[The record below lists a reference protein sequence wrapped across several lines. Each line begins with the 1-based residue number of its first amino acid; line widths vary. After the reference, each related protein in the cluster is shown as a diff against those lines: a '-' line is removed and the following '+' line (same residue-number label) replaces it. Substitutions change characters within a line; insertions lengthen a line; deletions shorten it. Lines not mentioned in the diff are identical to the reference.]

1 MRTMSEPHS
10 RQPRTA
16 GANTARI
23 AALNGGSTREGN
35 QRIARDP
42 TGANDDTLIDTIR
55 GWMRLLRR
63 SKGSESVREALEE
76 LIEDRDESG
85 IPIDDQERVLLGNIL
100 HLRECTA
107 YDVMVPRAD
116 IVGVDDSTSLP
127 DLTTLFTQCG
137 HSRLPVYRGGLDDV
151 IGMVHIK
158 DVLTAGC
165 VTDKPFQFHRI
176 VRRVLFVSPSMR
188 VMDLLL
194 EMRLKRTHMA
204 LVVDEYGG
212 IDGLVTIEDVVEQIV
227 GDIEDEH
234 DHAVEPDMVV
244 RPDGVI
250 EADARTSIEEFEHV
264 LGPVLTEEERDDVDT
279 LGGLVFFI
287 AGRVPS
293 RGELIAHPSGLE
305 FEVVDADP
313 RRIKWLRVR
322 KGSPQPEAETA
333 E

>member
-1 MRTMSEPHS
+1 MSEPHS
-10 RQPRTA
+10 PPPRTI
-16 GANTARI
+16 GANQVTAAR
-23 AALNGGSTREGN
+23 AFGAEAGG
-35 QRIARDP
+35 
-42 TGANDDTLIDTIR
+42 DDKRLIDTLR
-55 GWMRLLRR
+55 GWLRLLRR
-63 SKGSESVREALEE
+63 SKGSETVREALEE

-85 IPIDDQERVLLGNIL
+85 IPIDEQERVLLGNIL
-100 HLRECTA
+100 HLREQTA

-116 IVGVDDSTSLP
+116 IVAVEAETGQTE
-127 DLTTLFTQCG
+127 LTELFIKCG
-137 HSRLPVYRGGLDDV
+137 HSRLPVYRGSLDDV

-158 DVLTAGC
+158 DTLATIRV
-165 VTDKPFQFHRI
+165 DKPFQLQRL
-176 VRRVLFVSPSMR
+176 VRRVLFVSPAMR

-212 IDGLVTIEDVVEQIV
+212 IDGLVTIEDLVEQIV
-227 GDIEDEH
+227 GEIEDEH

-250 EADARTSIEEFEHV
+250 EADARTPIEEFEEAV
-264 LGPVLTEEERDDVDT
+264 GPVLTEEERDDVDT

-322 KGSPQPEAETA
+322 KVVPHTEPETA
-333 E
+333 

>member
-1 MRTMSEPHS
+1 MSEPHS
-10 RQPRTA
+10 PQPRA
-16 GANTARI
+16 NGALQTKDSRD
-23 AALNGGSTREGN
+23 NGGN
-35 QRIARDP
+35 HHQVRIVRDAAA
-42 TGANDDTLIDTIR
+42 ANDEGLIDTIR

-63 SKGSESVREALEE
+63 SKGSETVREALEE
-76 LIEDRDESG
+76 LIEDRDDAG
-85 IPIDDQERVLLGNIL
+85 IPIDEQERVLLGNIL
-100 HLRECTA
+100 HLREQSA

-116 IVGVDDSTSLP
+116 IVGVEAATGLTELT
-127 DLTTLFTQCG
+127 DLFIKCG

-158 DVLTAGC
+158 DILAAGRQ
-165 VTDKPFQFHRI
+165 DKPFQLQRL

-188 VMDLLL
+188 VMDLLM

-212 IDGLVTIEDVVEQIV
+212 IDGLVTIEDLVEQIV
-227 GDIEDEH
+227 GEIEDEH
-234 DHAVEPDMVV
+234 DRAVEPDMVV
-244 RPDGVI
+244 RADGVI
-250 EADARTSIEEFEHV
+250 EADARTPIEEFEGAV
-264 LGPVLTEEERDDVDT
+264 GPVLTDEERDDVDT

-322 KGSPQPEAETA
+322 KGAPQAASETA
-333 E
+333 

>member
-10 RQPRTA
+10 PPPRSIGAHQNAFSGEA
-16 GANTARI
+16 GTHHDHHAVRI
-23 AALNGGSTREGN
+23 VRDAAHAGDDSRLL
-35 QRIARDP
+35 
-42 TGANDDTLIDTIR
+42 DTLR
-55 GWMRLLRR
+55 GWLRLLRR
-63 SKGSESVREALEE
+63 SKGSETVREALEE
-76 LIEDRDESG
+76 LIEDRNESG
-85 IPIDDQERVLLGNIL
+85 IPIDEQERVLLGNIL
-100 HLRECTA
+100 HLREQTA

-116 IVGVDDSTSLP
+116 IVGVEAETSRD
-127 DLTTLFTQCG
+127 DLTELFIKCG
-137 HSRLPVYRGGLDDV
+137 HSRLPVYRGSLDDV

-158 DVLTAGC
+158 DILAATRV
-165 VTDKPFQFHRI
+165 DKPFQLQRL
-176 VRRVLFVSPSMR
+176 VRRVLFVSPAMR

-212 IDGLVTIEDVVEQIV
+212 IDGLVTIEDLVEQIV
-227 GDIEDEH
+227 GEIEDEH
-234 DHAVEPDMVV
+234 DRAVEPDMVV

-250 EADARTSIEEFEHV
+250 EADARTPIEEFEEAV
-264 LGPVLTEEERDDVDT
+264 GSVLTEEERDDVDT

-293 RGELIAHPSGLE
+293 RGELIGHPSGLE

-322 KGSPQPEAETA
+322 KVVAQTEAETA
-333 E
+333 